1 MQKDIKVLIVAMLML
16 PAFVLTGCAK
26 TKELERIN
34 KQQAETIASLNSEV
48 TKLNDELDA
57 MKKAKEELEKAKASL
72 EQKLSKEV
80 AEGGLEIGMEDR
92 GLVVTMLDRVLF
104 DPGKTTIKAHAK
116 EVLDKVAD
124 ILKKNVKDNIVYVE
138 GHTDSDPI
146 KYSGYRSNWE
156 LSTARSTEVVHYFV
170 DEKGV
175 KPERLVA
182 CGYGEFHPVASN
194 KTSAG
199 KSKNRRVEI
208 IISPKKYVEKSLP
221 VVQGETSEEYSK

>member
-1 MQKDIKVLIVAMLML
+1 MLRNIRVLSVVMLIL
-16 PAFVLTGCAK
+16 AGFVLTGCAK

-92 GLVVTMLDRVLF
+92 GLVVTMLDKILF
-104 DPGKTTIKAHAK
+104 DPGKTTIKTQAQG
-116 EVLDKVAD
+116 VLDKVAD

-146 KYSGYRSNWE
+146 KHSGYRSNWE
-156 LSTARSTEVVHYFV
+156 LSTARSTEVVHYFI
-170 DEKGV
+170 DKKDV
-175 KPERLVA
+175 KPERLIA
-182 CGYGEFHPVASN
+182 CGYGEFQPVASN

-199 KSKNRRVEI
+199 KSKNRRVEV

-221 VVQGETSEEYSK
+221 VVQGEAGEEYTK